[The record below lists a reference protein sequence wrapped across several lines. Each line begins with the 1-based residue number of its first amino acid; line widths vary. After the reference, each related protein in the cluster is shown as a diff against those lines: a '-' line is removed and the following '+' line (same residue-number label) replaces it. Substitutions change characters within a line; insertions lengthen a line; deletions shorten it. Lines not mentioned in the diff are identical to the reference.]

1 MAKMTARDKELLL
14 AMSIEIDETGK
25 NKYTQQELADYFKI
39 SKGMVNRYVK
49 EKVNISKQIISDEI
63 ELKTKL
69 HNLEVT
75 KSKLL
80 SKQEQM
86 EVNKQVDD
94 KIKHLILFQTSS
106 LKNQEMANESLYSL
120 ERTIK
125 SIENEQERDAISMKS
140 ISILKEHANIT
151 KTNKETVLG
160 KDPDMIINNS
170 NNQQTNIKSLDDFY
184 DN

>member
-1 MAKMTARDKELLL
+1 MAKMTKKDIELLL
-14 AMSIEIDETGK
+14 AMSIEVNNSDGK

-39 SKGMVNRYVK
+39 SKGMVNRYIK
-49 EKVNISKQIISDEI
+49 EKVNISKQIISDEV
-63 ELKTKL
+63 ELKAKL
-69 HNLEVT
+69 HNLEVD

-80 SKQEQM
+80 SKQEQI

-94 KIKHLILFQTSS
+94 KIKHLILFQNSS
-106 LKNQEMANESLYSL
+106 LKNQEMANESLNSL
-120 ERTIK
+120 ERTIN

-160 KDPDMIINNS
+160 KDPDTIINNS
-170 NNQQTNIKSLDDFY
+170 NAQQTNNLTLDDFY
-184 DN
+184 K